1 MRAGASRFDD
11 TGTQQVSSRRWDTGR
26 LNPPN
31 RLWGSNGVTFGP
43 DGRLYV
49 AQFLAG
55 RISAVD
61 TASGDVDVVVEQ
73 DGPVQAPDDLAFGAD
88 GSMYI
93 ADLTPGRVWRRTPDG
108 TYTLVSDEVRV
119 PNGITCVG
127 DRLFVNEMKM
137 NGRLLELFPDGR
149 DPVVLTDGLALGN
162 AMQLGPDGYLYYPHM
177 IGNQVWRIP
186 PDGGLPELFAE
197 NVDDPVAVRFD
208 KGGVLVVLSRGPA
221 GIVTRIDLATG
232 VRSVVVSGVVGLDNA
247 AFDAENRM
255 YVSSFGSGGVT
266 EMHED
271 GRTREIVPR
280 GFSGPYGVTVDLRG
294 TVYAAD
300 HYRLA
305 SPGDAGEGDS
315 GGVVTHEL
323 QTFVHGITA
332 DDGLLH
338 FASEY
343 GDVRTYDPVGK
354 STRVRARGLNEPT
367 GIAVAPDGA
376 LVVAETGA
384 GRVVRIDGTNTDGTN
399 TDGTNTDGTNTDGT
413 NTDSA
418 SADGT
423 DAVTV
428 LAEGLRHP
436 VDVAFDAEGRCYVS
450 DDRLG
455 AVLRIDDG
463 EVVTVAEGLGA
474 PQGLAVRGDELFT
487 LDTGRRCLR
496 VVSLTTGESRV
507 DAENLPVG
515 LPPGITR
522 ADPALFA
529 EGGPG
534 TPRPFAGLAVAPDG
548 TLLVSANGE
557 GSVLRLTDIG
567 SGTDIGADT
576 DAGPGSE
583 PPGAVRTP

>member
-1 MRAGASRFDD
+1 MRPNRYED
-11 TGTQQVSSRRWDTGR
+11 TGNTTGDVSSNTPSTSGRWDLRR

-55 RISAVD
+55 QISAVD
-61 TASGDVDVVVEQ
+61 TATGDVDVVVPL

-93 ADLTPGRVWRRTPDG
+93 ADLTPGRVWRRSPEG
-108 TYTLVSDEVRV
+108 AYSLVSDQVQV

-137 NGRLLELFPDGR
+137 NGRLLELFPDGG

-162 AMQLGPDGYLYYPHM
+162 AMQLGPDGCLYYPHM

-186 PDGGLPELFAE
+186 PDGGTPELFAE
-197 NVDDPVAVRFD
+197 EVDDPVAVRFD

-232 VRSVVVSGVVGLDNA
+232 ARSVVVSGVLGLDNA
-247 AFDAENRM
+247 AFDVENRM
-255 YVSSFGSGGVT
+255 FVSSFGSGGVT
-266 EMHED
+266 EMRED

-280 GFSGPYGVTVDLRG
+280 GLSGPFGVTVDLRG

-305 SPGDAGEGDS
+305 SPGDSGEHDS
-315 GGVVTHEL
+315 SGVITHEL
-323 QTFVHGITA
+323 QPFVHGITA

-343 GDVRTYDPVGK
+343 GDVRTYDPVHRT
-354 STRVRARGLNEPT
+354 TRVRVQGLNEPT
-367 GIAVAPDGA
+367 GIERSPDGA
-376 LVVAETGA
+376 LVVAESGA
-384 GRVVRIDGTNTDGTN
+384 GRVVRIDGRI
-399 TDGTNTDGTNTDGT
+399 
-413 NTDSA
+413 
-418 SADGT
+418 DGT
-423 DAVTV
+423 DTVTV

-436 VDVAFDAEGRCYVS
+436 VDIAFDAEGRCYVS
-450 DDRLG
+450 DDELG

-463 EVVTVAEGLGA
+463 ETVTVADGLGA

-487 LDTGRRCLR
+487 VDVEHRCLR
-496 VVSLTTGESRV
+496 AVSLTTGETRI
-507 DAENLPVG
+507 DAENLAVG

-522 ADPALFA
+522 TEPALFA
-529 EGGPG
+529 AGMPG
-534 TPRPFAGLAVAPDG
+534 TPHPFAGLAVAPDG
-548 TLLVSANGE
+548 SLLLSANGE
-557 GSVLRLTDIG
+557 GSVLRL
-567 SGTDIGADT
+567 SAR
-576 DAGPGSE
+576 APL
-583 PPGAVRTP
+583 

>member
-1 MRAGASRFDD
+1 MRPSRYDD
-11 TGTQQVSSRRWDTGR
+11 TGNTRPTSGRWDLRR

-55 RISAVD
+55 QISAVD
-61 TASGDVDVVVEQ
+61 TASGDVDVVVPL

-93 ADLTPGRVWRRTPDG
+93 ADLTPGRVWRRSPEG
-108 TYTLVSDEVRV
+108 AYSLVSDQVQV

-127 DRLFVNEMKM
+127 DRLFVNEMRM
-137 NGRLLELFPDGR
+137 NGRLLELFPDGG

-162 AMQLGPDGYLYYPHM
+162 AMQLGPDGCLYYPHM

-186 PDGGLPELFAE
+186 PDGGTPELFAE
-197 NVDDPVAVRFD
+197 EVDDPVAVRFD

-232 VRSVVVSGVVGLDNA
+232 ARSVVVSGVLGLDNA

-255 YVSSFGSGGVT
+255 FVSSFGSGGVT
-266 EMHED
+266 EMRED

-280 GFSGPYGVTVDLRG
+280 GLSGPFGVTVDLGG

-305 SPGDAGEGDS
+305 SPGDSGEDDS
-315 GGVVTHEL
+315 SGVITHEL

-343 GDVRTYDPVGK
+343 GDVRTYDPVRRT
-354 STRVRARGLNEPT
+354 TRVRVRGLNEPT
-367 GIAVAPDGA
+367 GIERAPDGA
-376 LVVAETGA
+376 LVVAESGA
-384 GRVVRIDGTNTDGTN
+384 GRVVRIAGRG
-399 TDGTNTDGTNTDGT
+399 
-413 NTDSA
+413 
-418 SADGT
+418 DGT
-423 DAVTV
+423 DTVTV

-450 DDRLG
+450 DDELG

-463 EVVTVAEGLGA
+463 ETVTVADGLGA

-487 LDTGRRCLR
+487 VDTEHRCLR
-496 VVSLTTGESRV
+496 AVSLTTGETRV
-507 DAENLPVG
+507 DAENLAVG

-522 ADPALFA
+522 TEPALFA
-529 EGGPG
+529 AGMPG
-534 TPRPFAGLAVAPDG
+534 SPHAFAGLAAAPDG
-548 TLLVSANGE
+548 SLLLSANGE
-557 GSVLRLTDIG
+557 GSILHLSAR
-567 SGTDIGADT
+567 A
-576 DAGPGSE
+576 PSE
-583 PPGAVRTP
+583 E

>member
-1 MRAGASRFDD
+1 MRAGPSRFGD
-11 TGTQQVSSRRWDTGR
+11 TGGRQVTSRRWHTDR

-61 TASGDVDVVVEQ
+61 PASGDMDVVVEQ
-73 DGPVQAPDDLAFGAD
+73 DGPVQAPDDLAFGTD

-108 TYTLVSDEVRV
+108 TYTLVSDRVRV

-127 DRLFVNEMKM
+127 DRLFVNEMRM
-137 NGRLLELFPDGR
+137 NGRLLELFPDGG

-162 AMQLGPDGYLYYPHM
+162 AMQLGPDGLLYYPHM

-197 NVDDPVAVRFD
+197 HVDDPVAVRFD

-221 GIVTRIDLATG
+221 GIVTRIDLSTG
-232 VRSVVVSGVVGLDNA
+232 ARSVVVSGVVGLDNA

-280 GFSGPYGVTVDLRG
+280 GFSGPFGVTVDLRG

-305 SPGDAGEGDS
+305 GPGDSGEGDS
-315 GGVVTHEL
+315 SGVVTREL

-343 GDVRTYDPVGK
+343 GDVRTYDPVHR

-384 GRVVRIDGTNTDGTN
+384 GRVVRIDGTDGS
-399 TDGTNTDGTNTDGT
+399 DG
-413 NTDSA
+413 SA
-418 SADGT
+418 
-423 DAVTV
+423 AVTV
-428 LAEGLRHP
+428 LAAGLRHP

-455 AVLRIDDG
+455 AVLRIDDSDSDSDNDG
-463 EVVTVAEGLGA
+463 GGVAVTVAEGLGA

-487 LDTGRRCLR
+487 VDTRGRCLR
-496 VVSLTTGESRV
+496 AVSLSTGESRI

-529 EGGPG
+529 EGMPG
-534 TPRPFAGLAVAPDG
+534 SPRPFAGLAVAPDG
-548 TLLVSANGE
+548 TLLLSANGE
-557 GSVLRLTDIG
+557 GSVLRLTD
-567 SGTDIGADT
+567 SGAGGVGVGGGQGA
-576 DAGPGSE
+576 E
-583 PPGAVRTP
+583 RTS

>member
-1 MRAGASRFDD
+1 MRPNRYDD
-11 TGTQQVSSRRWDTGR
+11 TGNTTGNTAGNTNVNTPSTSGRWDLVR

-55 RISAVD
+55 QISAVD
-61 TASGDVDVVVEQ
+61 TATGDVDVVVPL

-93 ADLTPGRVWRRTPDG
+93 ADLTPGRVWRRSPEG
-108 TYTLVSDEVRV
+108 AYSLVSDQVQV

-127 DRLFVNEMKM
+127 DRLFVNEMRM
-137 NGRLLELFPDGR
+137 NGRLLELFPDGG

-162 AMQLGPDGYLYYPHM
+162 AMQLGPDGHLYYPHM

-186 PDGGLPELFAE
+186 PDGGTPELFAE
-197 NVDDPVAVRFD
+197 EVDDPVAVRFD

-221 GIVTRIDLATG
+221 GVVTRIDLATG
-232 VRSVVVSGVVGLDNA
+232 ARSVVVSGVLGLDNA

-266 EMHED
+266 EMRED

-280 GFSGPYGVTVDLRG
+280 GLSGPFGVTVDLRG

-305 SPGDAGEGDS
+305 SPGDSGEHDS
-315 GGVVTHEL
+315 SGVITHEL
-323 QTFVHGITA
+323 QPFVHGITA
-332 DDGLLH
+332 DEGLLH

-343 GDVRTYDPVGK
+343 GDVRTYDPVHRT
-354 STRVRARGLNEPT
+354 TRVRVRGLNEPT
-367 GIAVAPDGA
+367 GIERSPDGA
-376 LVVAETGA
+376 LVVAESGA
-384 GRVVRIDGTNTDGTN
+384 GRVVRIEGRIDARIDTRNE
-399 TDGTNTDGTNTDGT
+399 
-413 NTDSA
+413 
-418 SADGT
+418 GT
-423 DAVTV
+423 DTVTV

-450 DDRLG
+450 DDELG

-463 EVVTVAEGLGA
+463 EAVAVADGLGA

-487 LDTGRRCLR
+487 VDVEHRCLR
-496 VVSLTTGESRV
+496 GVSLTTGETRI
-507 DAENLPVG
+507 DAEDLAVG

-522 ADPALFA
+522 TEPALFA
-529 EGGPG
+529 AGMPG
-534 TPRPFAGLAVAPDG
+534 SPRPFAGLAVAPDG
-548 TLLVSANGE
+548 SLLLSANGE
-557 GSVLRLTDIG
+557 GSVVRL
-567 SGTDIGADT
+567 SAR
-576 DAGPGSE
+576 APSE
-583 PPGAVRTP
+583 G